1 MANQRE
7 HLILL
12 LANVQMR
19 QFPKLDQKAEVS
31 ISCYISFIFLMCH
44 FLRQYI
50 CCSGIHQC
58 TVLVFVLVD

>member
-31 ISCYISFIFLMCH
+31 ISCYISFI
-44 FLRQYI
+44 LRFTMFKLK
-50 CCSGIHQC
+50 G
-58 TVLVFVLVD
+58 LK